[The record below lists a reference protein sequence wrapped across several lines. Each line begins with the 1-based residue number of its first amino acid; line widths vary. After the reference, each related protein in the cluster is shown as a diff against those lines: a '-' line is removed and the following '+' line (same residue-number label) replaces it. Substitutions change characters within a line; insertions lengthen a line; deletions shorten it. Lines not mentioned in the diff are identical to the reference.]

1 MGELETA
8 IAAIFKAK
16 GSEKLGERE
25 FVMFASMNKR
35 WFSPKD
41 AQRMMEAGVKAK
53 LLALS
58 DGTLTP
64 TFKVADVSVPIDF
77 APSQKLFQE
86 GGAAPLFQRL
96 VAEISRAKRMNKRE
110 AIAAVN
116 RKQEEADVE
125 IEVAALLVAR
135 EAGIDIGQY
144 IGEAKEEIL
153 GRYRQE

>member
-16 GSEKLGERE
+16 GTDRLGERE
-25 FVMFASMNKR
+25 FVMFASENMR
-35 WFSPKD
+35 WFLPKD
-41 AQRMMEAGVKAK
+41 AQRMMDAAVKAK

-64 TFKVADVSVPIDF
+64 TFNFSEVSVPLDF
-77 APSQKLFQE
+77 KPSPKMFLE

-96 VAEISRAKRMNKRE
+96 VAEISKARRMNKRE

-125 IEVAALLVAR
+125 IEVAALLVAQ
-135 EAGIDIGQY
+135 EAGLDITQY

-153 GRYRQE
+153 GRYKA